1 MTRGVTPATAFAFK
15 LGFAPSTAAL
25 FLSLAKEG
33 FTPEELVLAGL
44 CINSTESTS
53 NTFRKDHLSNKKVY
67 QSSNNPKLFDRFRN
81 RLMIPIRKADGQV
94 VGFGGRALDESA
106 VNQPSLKYNPKY
118 LNSPET
124 MVFKKNSLLFG
135 YDLARAYI
143 KESGTAIVVE
153 GYFDVMALYSAGV
166 KNVVAT
172 MGTVI
177 SAEQLL
183 SLADRSNPR
192 VTSIVLLMD
201 ADEAGIESVRRTC
214 QQVLNK
220 LPDDINVKIG
230 R

>member
-1 MTRGVTPATAFAFK
+1 MTRGITPATAFAFK

-25 FLSLAKEG
+25 FRSLATEG

-44 CINSTESTS
+44 CVNSTESTS
-53 NTFRKDHLSNKKVY
+53 NMARKDPVY
-67 QSSNNPKLFDRFRN
+67 QSSNNPKFFDRFRN
-81 RLMIPIRKADGQV
+81 RLMIPIRRADGQV
-94 VGFGGRALDESA
+94 VGFGGRALEDSNA
-106 VNQPSLKYNPKY
+106 TYSSLKYNPKY

-124 MVFKKNSLLFG
+124 MVFKKNTLLFG
-135 YDLARAYI
+135 YDLARAHI

-153 GYFDVMALYSAGV
+153 GYFDMMALYNTGV

-172 MGTVI
+172 MGTAI

-214 QQVLNK
+214 LHVLNK